1 MGLEKFKVQQGERTY
16 LSAGSGCPVL
26 SVIAFK
32 SGAQVVQ
39 MLLFN
44 IIISDCENPLPALSA
59 RPAPSL
65 AS

>member
-1 MGLEKFKVQQGERTY
+1 MGLEKFKCRGE
-16 LSAGSGCPVL
+16 SAGSGCPVL
-26 SVIAFK
+26 SVIVFK

-44 IIISDCENPLPALSA
+44 KIISDCEKHLHTLSA
-59 RPAPSL
+59 HPAPLL

>member
-1 MGLEKFKVQQGERTY
+1 MQQGERTY

-44 IIISDCENPLPALSA
+44 IIISDCENALPALSA